1 MKRSIRLITIMALS
15 GLFLC
20 AGCAGQEDSAIEVTV
35 TAPSGTAAPEEKVQ
49 PETAE
54 EAPEAG
60 ESNQSPAQ
68 ADDVRGLW
76 EKIYGY
82 WNGGDQSYA
91 AFTVNKKGQ
100 LQYEYGKLD
109 TVGRGAGYVEKALTP
124 IVYGTEDEIRLQV
137 YWPAYES
144 EVTGRLEEMT
154 AVVKLRI
161 KDIDNEEIDV
171 QVGDEDWLLGVYG
184 GRTSEE
190 AYIANQN

>member
-1 MKRSIRLITIMALS
+1 M
-15 GLFLC
+15 
-20 AGCAGQEDSAIEVTV
+20 
-35 TAPSGTAAPEEKVQ
+35 
-49 PETAE
+49 
-54 EAPEAG
+54 
-60 ESNQSPAQ
+60 
-68 ADDVRGLW
+68 W

-82 WNGGDQSYA
+82 WNGGDQRYA
-91 AFTVNKKGQ
+91 AFTVNKKGL
-100 LQYEYGKLD
+100 LQFEYGKWD

-154 AVVKLRI
+154 AVVKLRV
-161 KDIDNEEIDV
+161 KDIGDEEIDV